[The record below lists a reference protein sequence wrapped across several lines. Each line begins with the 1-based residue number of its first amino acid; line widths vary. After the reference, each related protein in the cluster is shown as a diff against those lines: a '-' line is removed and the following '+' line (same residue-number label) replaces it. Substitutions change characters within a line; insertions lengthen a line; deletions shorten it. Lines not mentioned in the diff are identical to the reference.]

1 MPNATRTPL
10 TMHGYQLPRRP
21 HGLLADMLML
31 ADELMQDNDV
41 DYTAWLDGLATS
53 AAVLTEQELSQPE
66 WPMFLQALRCLN
78 TASYADRWR
87 WIAIVSALRPMIEIA
102 LERMEAGVKHKLRKS
117 EVN

>member
-1 MPNATRTPL
+1 MTAELEEVVVDADPIDL
-10 TMHGYQLPRRP
+10 QLFRPYSCQLFFQGIARR
-21 HGLLADMLML
+21 
-31 ADELMQDNDV
+31 DV
-41 DYTAWLDGLATS
+41 CL
-53 AAVLTEQELSQPE
+53 
-66 WPMFLQALRCLN
+66 LQALRCLN